1 MAKKPEQ
8 HLPVNEAKT
17 QPEDELKAQVEAARE
32 TSEHITDALSVI
44 KRCACGRISTAEQW
58 PDLRL
63 IGFQRLEDDLA
74 TELRECA
81 ACLST
86 IGIIVHVVPCAVAR
100 RGERP

>member
-17 QPEDELKAQVEAARE
+17 QPEGSLKARVEADRTTAE
-32 TSEHITDALSVI
+32 NIDAPRTL
-44 KRCACGRISTAEQW
+44 KRCACGRTYTVEQW

-81 ACLST
+81 ACHST
-86 IGIIVHVVPCAVAR
+86 IGIVVHVVPCAVAR
-100 RGERP
+100 IGERP